1 MSKSLRT
8 IILFILA
15 AVSTVANYA
24 GLSQSISEHTL
35 WWLLFCAA
43 IAFAVGAAIYA
54 FWQATPISRM

>member
-24 GLSQSISEHTL
+24 GLSQSISEHNPVV
-35 WWLLFCAA
+35 AA
-43 IAFAVGAAIYA
+43 VLRSNCICRRRCDLRVLAGSI
-54 FWQATPISRM
+54 